1 MLTPRSGNSDGR
13 RSGFH
18 RRVLV
23 LLGSAL
29 LIVVALA
36 AANGIFRVNKAIPV
50 PEQSAATTKRAE
62 NLPPLVASQEH
73 ALAPQEKVEARIRVL
88 RSYASPRERL
98 ELMRL
103 LQEYGNNGEAALPL
117 LEEFLRHPDQDVR
130 RAAMRGLA
138 PTRSPQA
145 IAELQK
151 YLSDSVAIEES
162 TEAALALATMQD
174 TRVTPILQGA
184 LENARDATLRE
195 HIVDA
200 LVSRPPAEVDLFVD
214 SFLARPDV
222 AAEEKQNLLRMS
234 GLNNTKPAEFL
245 AAQLQQ
251 SEESLRLGAYQG
263 LALVSESHQ
272 ANTLMPRVASEK
284 DPFNRALV
292 YEALGNQIDANAG
305 ALGALADAETD
316 SYARLRALKAW
327 TESSGREN
335 LPLAADSESPARVA
349 ELKGAAL
356 SNPDFA
362 ERRVALFAL
371 GLVRHD
377 PTARSAIERVAED
390 STSSKIRA
398 LARGLLSGQD

>member
-1 MLTPRSGNSDGR
+1 MPTPRSENSDGR
-13 RSGFH
+13 RSGLH
-18 RRVLV
+18 RRALV

-36 AANGIFRVNKAIPV
+36 TANRIVVVNEAIPV
-50 PEQSAATTKRAE
+50 PEQSAPTTKRAE
-62 NLPPLVASQEH
+62 NLPPLVAPRG
-73 ALAPQEKVEARIRVL
+73 AVLPQRENVEARIHAL
-88 RSYASPRERL
+88 RFFASPGERL
-98 ELMRL
+98 ELMRV

-138 PTRSPQA
+138 ATQNPEA
-145 IAELQK
+145 ISQLQK

-174 TRVTPILQGA
+174 LRVTPILQGA

-200 LVSRPPAEVDLFVD
+200 LVSRPPAEVGSFVN
-214 SFLARPDV
+214 SFLARADV
-222 AAEEKQNLLRMS
+222 APEEKQNMLRML
-234 GLNNTKPAEFL
+234 GLNNTKPSEFL
-245 AAQLQQ
+245 AGQLQQ

-263 LALVSESHQ
+263 LALVSESRQ
-272 ANTLMPRVASEK
+272 ANALMPKVASEK

-292 YEALGNQIDANAG
+292 YEALGNQIDAKSR

-316 SYARLRALKAW
+316 SYARLRAIKAW
-327 TESSGREN
+327 TEAACREN
-335 LPLAADSESPARVA
+335 LPLAADSASPARVA
-349 ELKGAAL
+349 ELQSAAL
-356 SNPDFA
+356 RNPDFA

-390 STSSKIRA
+390 STSGKIRA
-398 LARGLLSGQD
+398 LARGLLAGQN